1 MLDDLVAALEA
12 YRAAQSAV
20 VDAERAVVDR
30 RAEVPVARQRVAA
43 AIVRAAADGVRQ
55 RDLVDLTGYSREQ
68 IRRITRAGG
77 VTPTEE

>member
-1 MLDDLVAALEA
+1 
-12 YRAAQSAV
+12 
-20 VDAERAVVDR
+20 VVDR